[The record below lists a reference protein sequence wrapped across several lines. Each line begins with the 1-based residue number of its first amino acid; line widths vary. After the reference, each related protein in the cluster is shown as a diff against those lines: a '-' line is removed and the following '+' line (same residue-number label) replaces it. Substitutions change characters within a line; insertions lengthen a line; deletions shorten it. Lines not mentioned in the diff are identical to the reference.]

1 MAVAGSL
8 TYDTKIDKN
17 GFEKGL
23 NSLKKSTNTAGGQI
37 KSILSALGIGKL
49 ISKAFSVINSSMDG
63 AISRLDTLNN
73 YPKVMSNLGIA
84 SEDAQKSINKM
95 SDKLSGLPTTL
106 DAGAMAVQRFT
117 SANGN
122 IKKST
127 DYFLALNNA
136 ILAGGA
142 SADIQSSAMEQLS
155 QAYAK
160 GKPDMMEWR
169 SLMTAM
175 PAQLKQVAT
184 AMGYVSTDKLGED
197 LRNGKVSMDEFM
209 DTIVKLNT
217 KGVAGFQSFEEQAK
231 NSTGGI
237 KTSITVA
244 KTQII
249 KGVADIIK
257 ALDES
262 LKNAGLGGI
271 GEIIANIGKKA
282 KEALDKVAGLIKKI
296 DWKKVLDII
305 KAIIPVL
312 GTLVS
317 GFLAMQVIE
326 SVNGFI
332 EKTIQGVNGLGKA
345 IQLLM
350 AHPVIAII
358 TAVIAVL
365 IILYQKCEAFRKAVN
380 EAFTQIKN
388 ALMSAWEKLKPSLQE
403 LWDALKELFEALK
416 PIGEFLMAVLIVAIK
431 VLAEVLT
438 ALIPIITE
446 IIKIVVQIATSVIQ
460 TITNVVNTIV
470 NFFTVTIPNAFN
482 NFITG
487 VQNFVN
493 GVIDWFSNLPYN
505 IGVLIGQMIGYIIN
519 FGINAWNW
527 VTTELPRIIEGIIQ
541 WFAQLPGRIWNW
553 LLQTINKVISWGAS
567 MAQKGQEGAKNLF
580 NNIVD
585 AIKNL
590 PSRMLELGRNV
601 VEGIWKG
608 ITGAG
613 SWIKDKVGNFA
624 KGILDGMKSALGIH
638 SPSTLF
644 RDQVGKF
651 IPQGIAVGIEA
662 DTDKALEAIN
672 EMSDSIMDEMNKA
685 VAFETGSINAN
696 ASVKSNNS
704 MLNVI
709 QASFNIDGSV
719 DIDGKK
725 AGRILAPS
733 VVKTIKTGGLA

>member
-142 SADIQSSAMEQLS
+142 SADIQSTALEQLS

-262 LKNAGLGGI
+262 LKNAGFGGI

-296 DWKKVLDII
+296 DWKKVLDVI

-312 GTLVS
+312 ATLVS
-317 GFLAMQVIE
+317 GFLAMQAIE
-326 SVNGFI
+326 TVNGFI

-365 IILYQKCEAFRKAVN
+365 IILYQKCEAFRNAVN
-380 EAFTQIKN
+380 EAFKEIKN
-388 ALMSAWEKLKPSLQE
+388 AIMSAWEKLKPSLEE
-403 LWDALKELFEALK
+403 LWEALKELWEALK
-416 PIGEFLMAVLIVAIK
+416 PIRELLVGVLIVALKI
-431 VLAEVLT
+431 LAEVLK

-446 IIKIVVQIATSVIQ
+446 IIKIVVEILTNIIRK
-460 TITNVVNTIV
+460 ITDVVNAIV

-482 NFITG
+482 DFVTG
-487 VQNFVN
+487 VQNFVKS
-493 GVIDWFSNLPYN
+493 VIDWFSNLPYN
-505 IGVLIGQMIGYIIN
+505 IGVLIGQMIGHIIN

-527 VTTELPRIIEGIIQ
+527 VTTELPKIIQGIIQ
-541 WFAQLPGRIWNW
+541 WFQQLPGRIWNW
-553 LLQTINKVISWGAS
+553 LLQTINNIISWGIS
-567 MAQKGQEGAKNLF
+567 MAQKGREGAQNLF

-585 AIKNL
+585 TIKNL

-613 SWIKDKVGNFA
+613 NWIKDKVGNFA

-685 VAFETGSINAN
+685 VAFETNSINAN

-704 MLNVI
+704 MFNVI
-709 QASFNIDGSV
+709 QATFNIDGNVEMDSTRV
-719 DIDGKK
+719 GRLVAPAISKTLRT
-725 AGRILAPS
+725 AG
-733 VVKTIKTGGLA
+733 V

>member
-608 ITGAG
+608 ITGAE